1 MTPKELSRAADKAQR
16 AALKEKVRLLKN
28 ADDEILRILETALQ
42 RVRSILAGQPSDYQ
56 QWQLPQVEREIERE
70 LAGMRGRAQA
80 LAGRAAGTM
89 WQGGIDSVDRPLAA
103 GGFSING
110 VVPQLSSRQLD
121 AMRNFMTDRL
131 RDATA
136 EGINQIN
143 TQLGLTVI
151 GTQSPSDA
159 VTNITRIL
167 GEGTRDRA
175 RTIVAHNL
183 GTVYS
188 TAAQERAQAASK
200 VIAMRKV
207 WRRSGKRKQRPG
219 HALADGQS
227 REIDEPFDIPNKD
240 GVIVKMMMPHD
251 PKAPIGETINCGC
264 TALYKPAGW
273 KSTKPDRAPFRPDEL
288 KNNPQ
293 LAALL
298 KSS

>member
-1 MTPKELSRAADKAQR
+1 VTPKERNRAVDKAQR
-16 AALKEKVRLLKN
+16 AELREKVRLLKD
-28 ADDEILRILETALQ
+28 ADAEIRRILETALG

-70 LAGMRGRAQA
+70 LGGMRNQAQTM
-80 LAGRAAGTM
+80 AGRAAGAM
-89 WQGGIDSVDRPLAA
+89 WQGGIDSIDKPLSV

-110 VVPQLSSRQLD
+110 VVPQLSARQLD

-136 EGINQIN
+136 DAINQVN

-151 GTQSPSDA
+151 GVQSPSDA
-159 VTNITRIL
+159 VTQITEIL
-167 GEGTRDRA
+167 GEKTRDRA

-183 GTVYS
+183 QTVYS
-188 TAAQERAQAASK
+188 TAAQERAEAASK

-227 REIDEPFDIPNKD
+227 REIDEPFDIPDAD

-264 TALYKPAGW
+264 TALYKPSGW
-273 KSTKPDRAPFRPDEL
+273 KSTKPDRAPFRADEL
-288 KNNPQ
+288 KDNPQ
-293 LAALL
+293 LAQLV
-298 KSS
+298 KSR